1 MSKHLRDT
9 SNLNFGIFNSN
20 ESFERF
26 LANSIIQ
33 YAKLK
38 FGSKRDLLKSV
49 EAISREKISGGSSYS
64 NIALFLYQKS
74 PEDFRKIFGVSHP
87 IEICHLY
94 SFYKVI
100 MDIFYET
107 SWMKNFTPFYKF
119 LFGREV
125 RISTKKE
132 KRVYA
137 AQIITSFNQ
146 SSLQRKYLEFSSS
159 YGSPPV
165 IHYGHL
171 TIGPLGFIFTPYYKE
186 KEILEISQPTLN
198 VLTEW
203 SPEGKYIINWERTN
217 LTKFFPAVMNDM
229 KSKMISL
236 LSKCPV
242 YKQYLSLIGFDEAI
256 FEEKKDALSLSKDF
270 KEKISQNL
278 IPVWFYEIVQL
289 SSMFLTDEEVIKLLN
304 KLIAEDILVIK
315 VSEIDLHNVKVT
327 KDCFLL
333 KPKSWLVKPS
343 IDLARDLSESK
354 EEFPSVLTEILKVGA
369 INFLNSLYE
378 THPEEFSKLLNKR
391 GLYKFSKLE
400 PTSIPRETAI
410 RRLLE
415 SYGFQAPSQWGF
427 EIRSIIKDYIYELRE
442 FKKKRH
448 QLKERDLVNNIISLL
463 KDGRDYLERII
474 KEFAYILIILILN
487 LKYVAEHKIE
497 ISFLFERPLA
507 MPSSY
512 SRDRDLYN
520 LKRGVFN
527 LLKTLLDPFVFSK
540 INQRRLTLGDWLSLI
555 RCLLN
560 YLERNQLYKE
570 LMMDM
575 NMRLERFKYL
585 ISQVEKEGISTQLNI
600 ASHEAGRREIMTDS
614 DSRKNAINVLLE
626 FDVILE
632 NLYSCLPPLAKIT
645 REVREIETGLQ
656 YYEARI
662 FDENFKEKTLK
673 IYGTRLIEP
682 SETYY
687 VFMRKKEDRVTIYPL
702 LIANLVDTI
711 L

>member
-1 MSKHLRDT
+1 
-9 SNLNFGIFNSN
+9 
-20 ESFERF
+20 
-26 LANSIIQ
+26 
-33 YAKLK
+33 
-38 FGSKRDLLKSV
+38 
-49 EAISREKISGGSSYS
+49 
-64 NIALFLYQKS
+64 
-74 PEDFRKIFGVSHP
+74 
-87 IEICHLY
+87 
-94 SFYKVI
+94 
-100 MDIFYET
+100 
-107 SWMKNFTPFYKF
+107 
-119 LFGREV
+119 
-125 RISTKKE
+125 
-132 KRVYA
+132 
-137 AQIITSFNQ
+137 
-146 SSLQRKYLEFSSS
+146 
-159 YGSPPV
+159 
-165 IHYGHL
+165 
-171 TIGPLGFIFTPYYKE
+171 
-186 KEILEISQPTLN
+186 
-198 VLTEW
+198 
-203 SPEGKYIINWERTN
+203 
-217 LTKFFPAVMNDM
+217 
-229 KSKMISL
+229 
-236 LSKCPV
+236 
-242 YKQYLSLIGFDEAI
+242 
-256 FEEKKDALSLSKDF
+256 
-270 KEKISQNL
+270 
-278 IPVWFYEIVQL
+278 
-289 SSMFLTDEEVIKLLN
+289 
-304 KLIAEDILVIK
+304 
-315 VSEIDLHNVKVT
+315 
-327 KDCFLL
+327 
-333 KPKSWLVKPS
+333 
-343 IDLARDLSESK
+343 
-354 EEFPSVLTEILKVGA
+354 
-369 INFLNSLYE
+369 
-378 THPEEFSKLLNKR
+378 
-391 GLYKFSKLE
+391 
-400 PTSIPRETAI
+400 
-410 RRLLE
+410 
-415 SYGFQAPSQWGF
+415 
-427 EIRSIIKDYIYELRE
+427 
-442 FKKKRH
+442 
-448 QLKERDLVNNIISLL
+448 
-463 KDGRDYLERII
+463 LERII

-687 VFMRKKEDRVTIYPL
+687 VFMRKKGDRVTIYPL